1 MAAKYYGVESVHC
14 GRADPTLRQW
24 LESRFP
30 LDAFLPVLYLENVL
44 TDYEFKQLL
53 PIPQPALVDRNR
65 KFLDYL
71 ANKDPTTVSDTLS
84 ILFRPEYEPYGYFG
98 EMLQQLFDVDRKGE
112 EGMRG
117 KTSRKP
123 QQGGE
128 RGSGAKKVS
137 TLWSSH
143 ASDEYWCSVQW
154 AVWNA

>member
-1 MAAKYYGVESVHC
+1 MAAKYYGVESVHS
-14 GRADPTLRQW
+14 GRTDLRQW
-24 LESRFP
+24 LESNFL

-84 ILFRPEYEPYGYFG
+84 ILFRPEYEPCRHFG
-98 EMLQQLFDVDRKGE
+98 EMLRQLFDVEAKERE
-112 EGMRG
+112 RMPG

-128 RGSGAKKVS
+128 RGSGAKEVS
-137 TLWSSH
+137 TLRSSH
-143 ASDEYWCSVQW
+143 LIDR
-154 AVWNA
+154 